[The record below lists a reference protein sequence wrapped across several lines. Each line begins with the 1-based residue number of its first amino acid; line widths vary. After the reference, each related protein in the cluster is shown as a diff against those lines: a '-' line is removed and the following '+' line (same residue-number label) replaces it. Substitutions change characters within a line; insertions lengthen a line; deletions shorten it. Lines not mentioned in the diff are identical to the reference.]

1 MSEESQIVLNRLKGR
16 IESIISSYESAV
28 FENRELKDKLAAS
41 QRELETSKQTIKE
54 LTEKL
59 EKVNARKWKF
69 KVGDVLAFEG
79 LTFQVIEL
87 LDNNKYLYKVEKF
100 DYCHILKQAGFSVNR
115 DICYFDTHD
124 RVDLIESPS
133 DYSAHLFRLLEEE
146 RNKKCF

>member
-1 MSEESQIVLNRLKGR
+1 MRYNMNGKKLI
-16 IESIISSYESAV
+16 AV
-28 FENRELKDKLAAS
+28 NNDKFDYTIAKVATQDKLTEIS
-41 QRELETSKQTIKE
+41 DILEDKIKE

-69 KVGDVLAFEG
+69 KVGDVLAFDG

-100 DYCHILKQAGFSVNR
+100 DYCHTLKQAGFSVNR

-133 DYSAHLFRLLEEE
+133 DYSEHLFRLLEEE

>member
-1 MSEESQIVLNRLKGR
+1 MKTDKFCDFTASKFDYELDKVATQDSLTK
-16 IESIISSYESAV
+16 IS
-28 FENRELKDKLAAS
+28 NTLDDK
-41 QRELETSKQTIKE
+41 IKE

-69 KVGDVLAFEG
+69 KVGDVLAFDG
-79 LTFQVIEL
+79 LTFQVVEL

-100 DYCHILKQAGFSVNR
+100 DYNHTLKKAGFSVIR
-115 DICYFDTHD
+115 DVCYFDTND

>member
-1 MSEESQIVLNRLKGR
+1 MRFKMNDNKLI
-16 IESIISSYESAV
+16 AV
-28 FENRELKDKLAAS
+28 NGDKFDYAIAKVATQDKLTEIS
-41 QRELETSKQTIKE
+41 NILEDKIKE
-54 LTEKL
+54 LNEKL

-69 KVGDVLAFEG
+69 KAGDILAFEG
-79 LTFQVIEL
+79 LTFKVVEL

-100 DYCHILKQAGFSVNR
+100 DYCNIVKTAGFSVNR

-133 DYSAHLFRLLEEE
+133 DYSAHLFKLLEEE

>member
-1 MSEESQIVLNRLKGR
+1 MNDKKVITVSNDKFDYAITKVVTQDRLTEISDVL
-16 IESIISSYESAV
+16 E
-28 FENRELKDKLAAS
+28 DK
-41 QRELETSKQTIKE
+41 IKE

-69 KVGDVLAFEG
+69 KVGDVLAFDG

-100 DYCHILKQAGFSVNR
+100 DYSHILKQAGFSVNR

-124 RVDLIESPS
+124 KVDLIESPS
-133 DYSAHLFRLLEEE
+133 DYSAHLFRLLQEE

>member
-1 MSEESQIVLNRLKGR
+1 MMSNKKLI
-16 IESIISSYESAV
+16 AV
-28 FENRELKDKLAAS
+28 NNDKFDYAIAKVATQDKLT
-41 QRELETSKQTIKE
+41 EITDVLENKIKE

-69 KVGDVLAFEG
+69 KVGDILAFDG

-100 DYCHILKQAGFSVNR
+100 DYSNTLKKAGFSVNR

>member
-1 MSEESQIVLNRLKGR
+1 MMSSKKLIAINSDKFDCAIAKVATQDNLTTIANVL
-16 IESIISSYESAV
+16 E
-28 FENRELKDKLAAS
+28 DK
-41 QRELETSKQTIKE
+41 IKE

-69 KVGDVLAFEG
+69 AVGQVLAFEG
-79 LTFQVIEL
+79 LTFQVLEL
-87 LDNNKYLYKVEKF
+87 LDNSKYLYKVEKF
-100 DYCHILKQAGFSVNR
+100 DYNNTLKKAGFSVNR

-124 RVDLIESPS
+124 RVDLIECPS

>member
-1 MSEESQIVLNRLKGR
+1 MNNKKLIASNTDKFDYAIAKVATQSKLDDIANDLQNQIN
-16 IESIISSYESAV
+16 
-28 FENRELKDKLAAS
+28 EL
-41 QRELETSKQTIKE
+41 Q
-54 LTEKL
+54 EKL

-79 LTFQVIEL
+79 LTFQVVEL

-100 DYCHILKQAGFSVNR
+100 DYSNTLKKAGFSVNR

>member
-1 MSEESQIVLNRLKGR
+1 MRYNMNSKKLI
-16 IESIISSYESAV
+16 AV
-28 FENRELKDKLAAS
+28 NNDRFDYAIAKVATQDKLTEIS
-41 QRELETSKQTIKE
+41 DVLEDKIKE

-69 KVGDVLAFEG
+69 KVGDILAFDG

-100 DYCHILKQAGFSVNR
+100 DYSHTLKKAGFSVNR

>member
-1 MSEESQIVLNRLKGR
+1 MRYKMNDKKLIAVNNDKFDYAIAKIATQDRLTEITDVL
-16 IESIISSYESAV
+16 E
-28 FENRELKDKLAAS
+28 DKI
-41 QRELETSKQTIKE
+41 QE

-69 KVGDVLAFEG
+69 KVGDVLAFDG

-100 DYCHILKQAGFSVNR
+100 DNSHTLKKAGFSVNR

-133 DYSAHLFRLLEEE
+133 DYSAHLFKLLEEE

>member
-1 MSEESQIVLNRLKGR
+1 MVSNKKLIAVDNNKFDYA
-16 IESIISSYESAV
+16 ISNVATQ
-28 FENRELKDKLAAS
+28 DKLTEIAHV
-41 QRELETSKQTIKE
+41 LEDKIKE
-54 LTEKL
+54 LSEKL

-69 KVGDVLAFEG
+69 KVGDVLAFDG
-79 LTFQVIEL
+79 LTFQVVEL

-100 DYCHILKQAGFSVNR
+100 DYNHTLKKAGFLVNR

-133 DYSAHLFRLLEEE
+133 DYSAHLFKLLEEE

>member
-1 MSEESQIVLNRLKGR
+1 MRYFMNTDKFIEMNNQKFDSKLGVITSQIALGDITTALR
-16 IESIISSYESAV
+16 
-28 FENRELKDKLAAS
+28 DK
-41 QRELETSKQTIKE
+41 INE

-69 KVGDVLAFEG
+69 KVGQVLAFEG
-79 LTFQVIEL
+79 LTFQVLEL

-100 DYCHILKQAGFSVNR
+100 DYNHTLKKAGFSVNR

>member
-1 MSEESQIVLNRLKGR
+1 MVSNKKLIATNTDKFDYAIAKVATQ
-16 IESIISSYESAV
+16 
-28 FENRELKDKLAAS
+28 DKLTEIS
-41 QRELETSKQTIKE
+41 NILEDKIKE

-69 KVGDVLAFEG
+69 KVGDVLAFDG

-87 LDNNKYLYKVEKF
+87 VDNNKYLYKVEKF
-100 DYCHILKQAGFSVNR
+100 DYSYTLKKAGFSVNR

-133 DYSAHLFRLLEEE
+133 DYSAHLFKLLEEE